1 MVRNFGFGSTTL
13 LPFPGETAG
22 ILTDPSAWSN
32 RSKPT
37 IAFGQEVSVSA
48 MQMLAAAT
56 VLTNGGILLKPQILR
71 KVVSPQGTVLQ
82 EYGREPM
89 RDVISPRT
97 AADMLLM
104 METATG
110 QNGTATRAAVKGVRV
125 SAKTGTGQM
134 IDPKTGVYSDTAFLA
149 SCLSIFPTE
158 DPRVIV
164 YAVIDHPKGRETL
177 GGRIAA
183 PLAAAFSEEIVTCLG
198 IPRDTDTIVEHSGA
212 VRIERRLLPEIG
224 ETLPD
229 LRGYAK
235 REVLPL
241 FSDPRIQLKIKGE
254 GWVVRQD
261 PEPGTPVTTGMTVT
275 LELE

>member
-1 MVRNFGFGSTTL
+1 
-13 LPFPGETAG
+13 
-22 ILTDPSAWSN
+22 
-32 RSKPT
+32 
-37 IAFGQEVSVSA
+37 
-48 MQMLAAAT
+48 
-56 VLTNGGILLKPQILR
+56 
-71 KVVSPQGTVLQ
+71 
-82 EYGREPM
+82 
-89 RDVISPRT
+89 
-97 AADMLLM
+97 
-104 METATG
+104 
-110 QNGTATRAAVKGVRV
+110 
-125 SAKTGTGQM
+125 M